1 MRSIFTSRL
10 VRGKSR
16 KRQQNGQSEGKTEGS
31 VSIFLIMVLAFV
43 FLFTAVLIDYAR
55 IAAFNVQEERLA
67 RASVR
72 SVMSS
77 YNVELREKYGLF
89 AYGESDGDR
98 LLSQVLNDNMHKS
111 GRSDAF
117 NLIPF
122 VLESSSLEWSRP
134 LGNYDVVR
142 RQILEEMKYK
152 APVDFALELAGKFK
166 PLSGVMTEASHAT
179 ELLSKLQPLYDQRE
193 KALDL
198 MLERRSQAAKSG
210 KRLLLWI
217 MNPPGESIPASSLG
231 SMQSAADI
239 PAQYSDY
246 LGKYNEDLYRD
257 SEKPAKYTYQLSLYQ
272 SRTNEMLSRYPALLT
287 AFREDH
293 RRLMEEA
300 KEALKKAQQLNEEM
314 RDVLEQ
320 SRMEGADL
328 SDYPATDWDVP
339 TGSGEISTEPLKKL
353 REQEDALI
361 LSSTDL
367 SQMEKSISTQQ
378 RAYEAIEPIVGGMSG
393 VLYEA
398 LSDCGD
404 SYQMISSVLEAA
416 HVVNNYLQNYG
427 EKGNIIA
434 SDLAFIEQ
442 HRSSDKERKQL
453 EREAKSKLGEAR
465 ALLDKIRMMG
475 DGVTDSL
482 ESYQTLRQY
491 YEDNIAFNKGS
502 VSDPAVKSEVGSN
515 PYTAGR
521 SAMEDMDGM
530 YAAMGDIMSGARDR
544 LFQTEYSALYFQH
557 FDVSKLATLATSS
570 VEGTTELTDQL
581 NPHAQE
587 LEYILYGFHNPAG
600 NVAAAYAEI
609 FAMRLSIRTM
619 EGFIEKAS
627 LGNPLAVLAAALLYG
642 IQQAIQDMLLLCE
655 KGSIPLSKYL
665 PTQLTYRDHL
675 RLFMMMH
682 GGGDVQLSRM
692 LALIRL
698 NTGINPEVKDTYVSS
713 NIKLGTRLWFLPGVV
728 KLLDYSAGYSGEVQG
743 STYMRVVQADFSY

>member
-1 MRSIFTSRL
+1 MRSIFTSCL
-10 VRGKSR
+10 ISGKSR
-16 KRQQNGQSEGKTEGS
+16 KKQGQGKGKTEGS

-77 YNVELREKYGLF
+77 YDVELREKYGLF
-89 AYGESDGDR
+89 AFGESDGDM

-117 NLIPF
+117 NLVPF
-122 VLESSSLEWSRP
+122 ALESSSLKWSRP
-134 LGNYDVVR
+134 LGSYDVVS

-166 PLSGVMTEASHAT
+166 PMSGVMAEASRAT
-179 ELLSKLQPLYDQRE
+179 ELLSKLQPLYDERE
-193 KALDL
+193 EALDL
-198 MLERRSQAAKSG
+198 MLEQRSQAAESG
-210 KRLLLWI
+210 RRLLQWI
-217 MNPPGESIPASSLG
+217 MNPPAESISASSLG

-246 LGKYNEDLYRD
+246 LGKYYDDLYRD
-257 SEKPAKYTYQLSLYQ
+257 SKKPAKYTYQLSLYR
-272 SRTNEMLSRYPALLT
+272 SRTTEMLSRLPALLT

-293 RRLMEEA
+293 ERSMDGA
-300 KEALKKAQQLNEEM
+300 NEALKKAEQLNDEM
-314 RDVLEQ
+314 RNILEQ
-320 SRMEGADL
+320 SRMEGVDL
-328 SDYPATDWDVP
+328 SNDPANDWDIP
-339 TGSGEISTEPLKKL
+339 ASSGEISSDPLKKL

-367 SQMEKSISTQQ
+367 SQMENSISMQQ
-378 RAYEAIEPIVGGMSG
+378 SVYEAIEPIITGMSG

-398 LSDCGD
+398 LSEYGD
-404 SYQMISSVLEAA
+404 SYQMISSVLEASR
-416 HVVNNYLQNYG
+416 VVNNYLQNYG
-427 EKGNIIA
+427 KKGSIIV
-434 SDLAFIEQ
+434 SDLALIEQ

-453 EREAKSKLGEAR
+453 EREAKSKLGEAK

-475 DGVTDSL
+475 NGVTDSL
-482 ESYQTLRQY
+482 KSYQTLRQY
-491 YEDNIAFNKGS
+491 YEENIAFNKEL
-502 VSDPAVKSEVGSN
+502 VSDPLVKSEINTN
-515 PYTAGR
+515 PYTAGS
-521 SAMEDMDGM
+521 SAMEDMDGI
-530 YAAMGDIMSGARDR
+530 YAAMGGIMGGARDR

-557 FDVSKLATLATSS
+557 FDVSKLATLAQGS
-570 VEGTTELTDQL
+570 EGTVELTDQL
-581 NPHAQE
+581 NPQAQE

-655 KGSIPLSKYL
+655 KDSIPLSKYL
-665 PTQLTYRDHL
+665 PAQLTYRDHL
-675 RLFMMMH
+675 RLFMMLH
-682 GGGDVQLSRM
+682 GGGNVQLSRM

-698 NTGINPEVKDTYVSS
+698 NTGINPDERSTYVSS
-713 NIKLGTRLWFLPGVV
+713 NIKLGMRLWFLPGVV

-743 STYMRVVQADFSY
+743 STYMRAVQADFSY

>member
-1 MRSIFTSRL
+1 MRSIFTSYL
-10 VRGKSR
+10 VSGKSR
-16 KRQQNGQSEGKTEGS
+16 KKQRQVKGKTEGS

-77 YNVELREKYGLF
+77 YDVELREKYGLF
-89 AYGESDGDR
+89 AFGESDGDM

-117 NLIPF
+117 NLVHF
-122 VLESSSLEWSRP
+122 ALESSSLEWSRP
-134 LGNYDVVR
+134 LGSYDVVS

-166 PLSGVMTEASHAT
+166 PMSGVMAEASRAT
-179 ELLSKLQPLYDQRE
+179 ELLSKLQPLYDERE
-193 KALDL
+193 EALDL
-198 MLERRSQAAKSG
+198 MLEQRSQAAESG
-210 KRLLLWI
+210 RRLLQWI
-217 MNPPGESIPASSLG
+217 MNPPAESISASSLG
-231 SMQSAADI
+231 SIQSAADI

-246 LGKYNEDLYRD
+246 LGKYYDDLYRD
-257 SEKPAKYTYQLSLYQ
+257 SKKPAKYTYQLSLYR
-272 SRTNEMLSRYPALLT
+272 SRTTEMLSRLPALLT

-293 RRLMEEA
+293 ERSMEGA
-300 KEALKKAQQLNEEM
+300 KEALKKAEQLNDEM
-314 RDVLEQ
+314 RNVLEQ
-320 SRMEGADL
+320 SRMEGVDL
-328 SDYPATDWDVP
+328 SNDPANDWDIP
-339 TGSGEISTEPLKKL
+339 ASSGEISSDPLKKL

-367 SQMEKSISTQQ
+367 SQMENSISMQQ
-378 RAYEAIEPIVGGMSG
+378 SAYEAIEPIVVGMSG

-398 LSDCGD
+398 LSEYGD
-404 SYQMISSVLEAA
+404 SYQMISSVLEASR
-416 HVVNNYLQNYG
+416 VVNNYLQNYG
-427 EKGNIIA
+427 KKGSIIV
-434 SDLAFIEQ
+434 SDLALIEQ

-453 EREAKSKLGEAR
+453 EKEAKSKLGEAK

-475 DGVTDSL
+475 NGVTDSL
-482 ESYQTLRQY
+482 KSYQTLRQY
-491 YEDNIAFNKGS
+491 YEENIAFNKEL
-502 VSDPAVKSEVGSN
+502 VSDPLVKSEVSTN
-515 PYTAGR
+515 PYTAGG
-521 SAMEDMDGM
+521 SAMEGMDGI
-530 YAAMGDIMSGARDR
+530 YAAMGGIMGGARDR

-557 FDVSKLATLATSS
+557 FDVSKLATLAQGS
-570 VEGTTELTDQL
+570 EGTAELTDQL
-581 NPHAQE
+581 NPQAQE

-600 NVAAAYAEI
+600 NVAAAYTEI

-655 KGSIPLSKYL
+655 KDSIPLSKYL
-665 PTQLTYRDHL
+665 PAQLTYRDHL
-675 RLFMMMH
+675 RLFMMLH
-682 GGGDVQLSRM
+682 GGGNVQLSRM

-698 NTGINPEVKDTYVSS
+698 NTGINPDERSTYVSS
-713 NIKLGTRLWFLPGVV
+713 NIKLGMRLWFLPGVV

-743 STYMRVVQADFSY
+743 STYMRAVQADFSY

>member
-1 MRSIFTSRL
+1 MRTIFTSCL
-10 VRGKSR
+10 VSGKSR
-16 KRQQNGQSEGKTEGS
+16 KRQRQSKGKTEGS

-55 IAAFNVQEERLA
+55 IAALNVQEERLA

-77 YNVELREKYGLF
+77 YDVELREKYGLF
-89 AYGESDGDR
+89 AFGESDGDM
-98 LLSQVLNDNMHKS
+98 LLSRVLNDNMHKS

-117 NLIPF
+117 NLVPF
-122 VLESSSLEWSRP
+122 ALESSSLEWSRP
-134 LGNYDVVR
+134 LGSYDVVS

-166 PLSGVMTEASHAT
+166 PMSGVMAEASRAT
-179 ELLSKLQPLYDQRE
+179 ELLSKLQPLYDERE
-193 KALDL
+193 EALDL
-198 MLERRSQAAKSG
+198 MLERRSQAAESG
-210 KRLLLWI
+210 RRLLQWI
-217 MNPPGESIPASSLG
+217 MNPPAESISASSLG

-246 LGKYNEDLYRD
+246 LSKYYDDLYRD
-257 SEKPAKYTYQLSLYQ
+257 SKKPAKYTYQLSLYR
-272 SRTNEMLSRYPALLT
+272 SRTTEMLSRLPALLT

-293 RRLMEEA
+293 ERLMEGA
-300 KEALKKAQQLNEEM
+300 KEELKKAQQLNDEM
-314 RDVLEQ
+314 RNVLEQ
-320 SRMEGADL
+320 SRMEGVDL
-328 SDYPATDWDVP
+328 SNDPANDWDIP
-339 TGSGEISTEPLKKL
+339 GSSGEISSDPLKKL

-367 SQMEKSISTQQ
+367 SQMENSISTQQ
-378 RAYEAIEPIVGGMSG
+378 RAYEAIEPIVAGMSG

-398 LSDCGD
+398 LSDDGD
-404 SYQMISSVLEAA
+404 SYRMISSVLEAA
-416 HVVNNYLQNYG
+416 RVVNNYLQNYG
-427 EKGNIIA
+427 EKGSIIA
-434 SDLAFIEQ
+434 SDLALIEQ

-453 EREAKSKLGEAR
+453 EREAKSKLGEAKT
-465 ALLDKIRMMG
+465 LLDKIRMMG
-475 DGVTDSL
+475 NGVTDSL
-482 ESYQTLRQY
+482 KSYQTLRQY
-491 YEDNIAFNKGS
+491 YEENIVFNKEL
-502 VSDPAVKSEVGSN
+502 VSDPLVKSEVSSN
-515 PYTAGR
+515 PYAAGS
-521 SAMEDMDGM
+521 SAMENMDGI
-530 YAAMGDIMSGARDR
+530 YTAMSSIMAGARDR

-557 FDVSKLATLATSS
+557 FDVSKLATLASGS
-570 VEGTTELTDQL
+570 VENTTELTDQL
-581 NPHAQE
+581 NPQAQE

-655 KGSIPLSKYL
+655 KDSIPLSKYL
-665 PTQLTYRDHL
+665 PAQLTYRDHL

-682 GGGDVQLSRM
+682 GGGNVQLSRM

-698 NTGINPEVKDTYVSS
+698 NTGINPDERSTYVSS
-713 NIKLGTRLWFLPGVV
+713 NIKLGMRLWFLPGVV

-743 STYMRVVQADFSY
+743 STYMRAVQADFSY

>member
-1 MRSIFTSRL
+1 MRSIFTSCL
-10 VRGKSR
+10 VSGKSR
-16 KRQQNGQSEGKTEGS
+16 KKQKQGKGKTDGS

-77 YNVELREKYGLF
+77 YDVELREKYGLF
-89 AYGESDGDR
+89 AFGESDGDM

-111 GRSDAF
+111 GRGDAF
-117 NLIPF
+117 NLVPF
-122 VLESSSLEWSRP
+122 ALESSSLKWSRP
-134 LGNYDVVR
+134 LGSYDVVS

-166 PLSGVMTEASHAT
+166 PMSGVMAEASRAT
-179 ELLSKLQPLYDQRE
+179 ELLSKLQPLYDERE
-193 KALDL
+193 EALDL
-198 MLERRSQAAKSG
+198 MLEQRSQAAESG
-210 KRLLLWI
+210 RRLLQWI
-217 MNPPGESIPASSLG
+217 MNPPAESISASSLG

-246 LGKYNEDLYRD
+246 LGKYYDDLYRD
-257 SEKPAKYTYQLSLYQ
+257 SKKPAKYTYQLSLYR
-272 SRTNEMLSRYPALLT
+272 SRTTEMLSRLPALLT

-293 RRLMEEA
+293 ERSMEGA
-300 KEALKKAQQLNEEM
+300 NEALKKAEQLNDEM
-314 RDVLEQ
+314 RNILEQ
-320 SRMEGADL
+320 SRMEGVDL
-328 SDYPATDWDVP
+328 SNDPANDWDIP
-339 TGSGEISTEPLKKL
+339 ASSGEISSDPLKKL

-367 SQMEKSISTQQ
+367 SQMENSISMQQ
-378 RAYEAIEPIVGGMSG
+378 SAYVAIEPTVAGMSG

-398 LSDCGD
+398 LSEYGD
-404 SYQMISSVLEAA
+404 SYQMISSVLEASR
-416 HVVNNYLQNYG
+416 VVNNYLQNYG
-427 EKGNIIA
+427 KKGSIIV
-434 SDLAFIEQ
+434 SDLALIEQ

-453 EREAKSKLGEAR
+453 EREAKSKLGEAK
-465 ALLDKIRMMG
+465 ALLNKIRMMG
-475 DGVTDSL
+475 NGVTDSL

-491 YEDNIAFNKGS
+491 YEENIAFNKEL
-502 VSDPAVKSEVGSN
+502 VSDPLVKSEVSTN
-515 PYTAGR
+515 PYTAGS
-521 SAMEDMDGM
+521 SAMDDMDGI
-530 YAAMGDIMSGARDR
+530 YAAMGGIMGGARDR

-557 FDVSKLATLATSS
+557 FDVSKLATLAQGS
-570 VEGTTELTDQL
+570 EGTAELTDQL
-581 NPHAQE
+581 NPQAQE

-627 LGNPLAVLAAALLYG
+627 LGNPLAILAAALLYG

-655 KGSIPLSKYL
+655 KDSIPLSKYL
-665 PTQLTYRDHL
+665 PAQLTYRDHL
-675 RLFMMMH
+675 RLFMMLH
-682 GGGDVQLSRM
+682 GGGNIQLSRM

-698 NTGINPEVKDTYVSS
+698 NTGINSDERSTYVSS
-713 NIKLGTRLWFLPGVV
+713 NIKLGMRLWFLPGVV

-743 STYMRVVQADFSY
+743 STYMRAVQVDFSY